1 MRLANTEHPIRYR
14 QAWAPFS
21 LASLRLPG
29 MLPTL
34 SILFSDPTTGEVLVK
49 YGTRC
54 ACVPVYNRKD
64 FSYRYIGT
72 YTVTSF
78 ATMGNLKIVGVKS
91 RMVFA

>member
-64 FSYRYIGT
+64 FSYDVLRNHGEVQNYGCEIYNGFCIL
-72 YTVTSF
+72 YV
-78 ATMGNLKIVGVKS
+78 
-91 RMVFA
+91 